1 MSEMYFKSILIADL
15 NKKEA
20 RFQDFKKGFNVITSH
35 DNHMGKSSLLK
46 SLYYAMGAEI
56 EYDDIWDK
64 KSKLYIVDIM
74 VNDKKYKIARFQ
86 KTYAVFEEDNLVL
99 LTQSASKDL
108 AKKYEEIFS
117 FAVYLPNKKTNKI
130 ELAPPVFTFLP
141 YYIDQDDGW
150 SGLYNSFSNINQ
162 YDKKER
168 EKSLYYHL
176 KIYDK
181 DTIELMAKRDKI
193 IEIKEKHK
201 EKERKISI
209 TLENLEEEVQNLLP
223 AENIEELERNL
234 TIPKKQISI
243 LVNKVGDLRNEI
255 QLTESKLLK
264 YEHQLNIVKEYNKLK
279 KSNES
284 QFKLHTCPSCGYTF
298 DEELYE
304 IVRSNYNVQNEDYMC
319 AQIQLLI
326 NSISDELK
334 EYKEKY
340 VNAMNELKTQEKVYN
355 ETCDCYEVYVRQR
368 GLEGA
373 INNLNIQLRDYINQQ
388 DQCEKEIKEIKKI
401 LRKLPNKKEIEEEY
415 IEKVRENII
424 KLGAWNQVYDKKIKL
439 VKPIKGQGA
448 LENKIILAQVV
459 GLFQTM
465 DILKIDTAWF
475 PFVVDSPRANEASL
489 NSSKEI
495 IGLVSELNMPPQVI
509 LSTIDC
515 DDYKSDVK
523 CPTYVTEYS
532 DKYHL
537 LNDKTYEVHQKDIE
551 EIFSLLKNV

>member
-1 MSEMYFKSILIADL
+1 
-15 NKKEA
+15 
-20 RFQDFKKGFNVITSH
+20 
-35 DNHMGKSSLLK
+35 
-46 SLYYAMGAEI
+46 
-56 EYDDIWDK
+56 
-64 KSKLYIVDIM
+64 
-74 VNDKKYKIARFQ
+74 
-86 KTYAVFEEDNLVL
+86 
-99 LTQSASKDL
+99 
-108 AKKYEEIFS
+108 
-117 FAVYLPNKKTNKI
+117 
-130 ELAPPVFTFLP
+130 
-141 YYIDQDDGW
+141 
-150 SGLYNSFSNINQ
+150 
-162 YDKKER
+162 
-168 EKSLYYHL
+168 
-176 KIYDK
+176 
-181 DTIELMAKRDKI
+181 MAKRDKI

-509 LSTIDC
+509 LSTIDY

-551 EIFSLLKNV
+551 EMFSLLKNV

>member
-1 MSEMYFKSILIADL
+1 M
-15 NKKEA
+15 
-20 RFQDFKKGFNVITSH
+20 
-35 DNHMGKSSLLK
+35 
-46 SLYYAMGAEI
+46 
-56 EYDDIWDK
+56 
-64 KSKLYIVDIM
+64 
-74 VNDKKYKIARFQ
+74 
-86 KTYAVFEEDNLVL
+86 
-99 LTQSASKDL
+99 
-108 AKKYEEIFS
+108 
-117 FAVYLPNKKTNKI
+117 
-130 ELAPPVFTFLP
+130 APPVFTFLP
-141 YYIDQDDGW
+141 YYIDQDEGW

-193 IEIKEKHK
+193 IEIKEKYK
-201 EKERKISI
+201 EKEKRISI
-209 TLENLEEEVQNLLP
+209 TLESLENEVQNLVP
-223 AENIEELERNL
+223 AEDIEELERNL
-234 TIPKKQISI
+234 TIPKKQISA
-243 LVNKVGDLRNEI
+243 LVNKIGDLRNEI
-255 QLTESKLLK
+255 QLAESKLLK
-264 YEHQLNIVKEYNKLK
+264 YEHQLHIVTEYEKIK
-279 KSNES
+279 KNNES
-284 QFKLHTCPSCGYTF
+284 QLKLHTCPSCGYTF

-319 AQIQLLI
+319 EQIQLFI
-326 NSISDELK
+326 NSISFELK

-340 VNAMNELKTQEKVYN
+340 VNAMNELKAQEKVYN
-355 ETCDCYEVYVRQR
+355 ETQDCYEVYVRQR
-368 GLEGA
+368 GLESA
-373 INNLNIQLRDYINQQ
+373 INNLNVQLRGFINQQ
-388 DQCEKEIKEIKKI
+388 DQCEKEIKEIKKT
-401 LRKLPNKKEIEEEY
+401 LRKLPNKKEIEEKY
-415 IEKVRENII
+415 IEKVKENII

-448 LENKIILAQVV
+448 LENKIILAQVA

-509 LSTIDC
+509 LSTIDY

-523 CPTYVTEYS
+523 CQTYVTEYS

-537 LNDKTYEVHQKDIE
+537 LNNKTYEVHHKDIE
-551 EIFSLLKNV
+551 EMFSLLKNI